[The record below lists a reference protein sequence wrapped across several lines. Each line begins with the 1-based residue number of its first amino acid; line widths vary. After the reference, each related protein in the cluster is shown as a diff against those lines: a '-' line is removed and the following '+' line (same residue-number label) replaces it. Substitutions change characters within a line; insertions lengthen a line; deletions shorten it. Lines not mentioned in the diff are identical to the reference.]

1 MNVANPDVA
10 YEVSINP
17 ATLEEIGRLPLT
29 TQEEFT
35 TVFNRARDAQ
45 KIWAHTSYK
54 ERASYVL
61 KMADYIRDNADE
73 LAGIISQDNGKLKID
88 ALNTEVI
95 PSIMS
100 CTWYAKNAPKVL
112 KDELLP
118 PASMMFFNFLS

>member
-29 TQEEFT
+29 TQEEFAET
-35 TVFNRARDAQ
+35 FNKAREAQ
-45 KIWAHTSYK
+45 KKWAQTSYK

-73 LAGIISQDNGKLKID
+73 LAGIISLGDVVSFRLRQVDGSD
-88 ALNTEVI
+88 GPDGSDGADTGAD
-95 PSIMS
+95 PSS
-100 CTWYAKNAPKVL
+100 EA
-112 KDELLP
+112 
-118 PASMMFFNFLS
+118 